1 MLNVNVDIKDIEAS
15 NLELAIDHQKEQF
28 DFQ

>member
-1 MLNVNVDIKDIEAS
+1 MLNVNADIKDIQAS

-28 DFQ
+28 DF

>member
-28 DFQ
+28 DF